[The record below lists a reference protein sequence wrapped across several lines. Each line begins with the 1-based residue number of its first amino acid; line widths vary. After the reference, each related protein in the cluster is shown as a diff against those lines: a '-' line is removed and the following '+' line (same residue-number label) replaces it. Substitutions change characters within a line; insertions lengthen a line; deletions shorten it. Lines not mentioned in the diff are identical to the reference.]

1 MNTTALPVSSVTS
14 NSAVDV
20 DKLQSDSL
28 LLDVRTPMEFAEA
41 HIAGSVLHPL
51 SNLDLNEIR
60 KLAVGKNACVLI
72 CRSGKRANMAA
83 EKLMASGLP
92 NLSVLE
98 GGVLAWDA
106 AGLPLIRG
114 TKVISLERQVRIAA
128 GSLVFIGAALGYFV
142 HPNWMALS
150 AFVGAG
156 LVFAGV
162 TDTCAMAML
171 IARMR
176 WNSPRLSGEGQKNPS
191 GLIALAL
198 TQPAQDHSSSSGES
212 SPTKSAEVAN
222 AQESL
227 IGAVG
232 PLCPQLFEN

>member
-1 MNTTALPVSSVTS
+1 MWI
-14 NSAVDV
+14 
-20 DKLQSDSL
+20 KLQSDSL

-98 GGVLAWDA
+98 GGVLGWDA
-106 AGLPLIRG
+106 ARLPLIRG
-114 TKVISLERQVRIAA
+114 TKVISLERQVRIGA
-128 GSLVFIGAALGYFV
+128 GSLVFIGAALGLV
-142 HPNWMALS
+142 NPNWIALS

-171 IARMR
+171 LARMP
-176 WNSPRLSGEGQKNPS
+176 WNNHRPSGEGQKNPS
-191 GLIALAL
+191 L
-198 TQPAQDHSSSSGES
+198 T
-212 SPTKSAEVAN
+212 K
-222 AQESL
+222 
-227 IGAVG
+227 
-232 PLCPQLFEN
+232 